1 MQRRLSILIFCLCV
15 AGQLLTGS
23 YCKPSNKSV
32 MDEIKIKV
40 GDSTEIRLESLSTAG
55 YTWEVK
61 NDDSTIVS
69 VVPVKNQQQGGQ
81 FLPAG
86 RSFEEV
92 YTIKALHTGA
102 ATVLFQQKRSWEDTV
117 LKEKKY
123 VITVL

>member
-1 MQRRLSILIFCLCV
+1 
-15 AGQLLTGS
+15 
-23 YCKPSNKSV
+23 
-32 MDEIKIKV
+32 MDDIKLKV
-40 GDSTEIRLESLSTAG
+40 GDSTEVSLESLSTAG
-55 YTWEVK
+55 YTWAVK
-61 NDDSTIVS
+61 NADSAIVS
-69 VVPVKNQQQGGQ
+69 VTQVDRQQQAGQ

-86 RSFEEV
+86 KSFDEV

>member
-1 MQRRLSILIFCLCV
+1 MQRSPAILLCLCV
-15 AGQLLTGS
+15 AGQLLTAS
-23 YCKPSNKSV
+23 YCTPSNTSV
-32 MDEIKIKV
+32 MDEIKLKV
-40 GDSTEIRLESLSTAG
+40 GDSTEVSLESLSTAG

-61 NDDSTIVS
+61 NPDSTIVS
-69 VVPVKNQQQGGQ
+69 VTQVDNQQQGGQ

-86 RSFEEV
+86 RSFDEM
-92 YTIKALHTGA
+92 YSIKALHTGA